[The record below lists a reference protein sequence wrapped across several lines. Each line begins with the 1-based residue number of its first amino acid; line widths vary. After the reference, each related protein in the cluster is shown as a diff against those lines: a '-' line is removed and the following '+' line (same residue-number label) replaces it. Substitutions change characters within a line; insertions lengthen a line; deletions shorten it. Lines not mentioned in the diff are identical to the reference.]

1 MHIIAHRGEWTNQIT
16 PYEGNSIKAFKLA
29 LSNRYGIEVDI
40 RDLDGK
46 LVVSHNP
53 ATSACFKLT
62 ELLSY
67 YQQNHYES
75 YLAFNIKADGL
86 QSLLTTLLKQFD
98 IENYFT
104 FDMSIPNTIID
115 SSKNMKY
122 FLRQSEYEL
131 YPETLGQ
138 LYIKSSG
145 IWVDQFEWEQK
156 IFVHN
161 LKSVKKHLENGKKV
175 CWVSP
180 ELHPWGR
187 ENNFYISLRNEFK
200 NYVHKDMLSSKR
212 LLICTDYPHLAQEVF
227 NNEY

>member
-1 MHIIAHRGEWTNQIT
+1 MK
-16 PYEGNSIKAFKLA
+16 YE
-29 LSNRYGIEVDI
+29 
-40 RDLDGK
+40 
-46 LVVSHNP
+46 
-53 ATSACFKLT
+53 
-62 ELLSY
+62 
-67 YQQNHYES
+67 
-75 YLAFNIKADGL
+75 
-86 QSLLTTLLKQFD
+86 
-98 IENYFT
+98 
-104 FDMSIPNTIID
+104 
-115 SSKNMKY
+115 KNMKY

-131 YPETLGQ
+131 YPEKLGQ

-187 ENNFYISLRNEFK
+187 ENNFYISLWNEFK
-200 NYVHKDMLSSKR
+200 NYVHKDMLSSQR